1 MSIPKDG
8 YYTAD
13 VQLDTGG
20 AMSWYV
26 QVKGGK
32 THDDLGKEL
41 LPEACSNFRELPTS
55 LMIRVWPLDAAMELD
70 TLRTANA
77 ALVEKVKR
85 LEQAGN
91 RMASWLDGDARTWGV
106 ESSPLADDWRIAK
119 GQP

>member
-85 LEQAGN
+85 LEYAGDLLAARH
-91 RMASWLDGDARTWGV
+91 RMVVTTDGDATRHVDAWV
-106 ESSPLADDWRIAK
+106 KAK
-119 GQP
+119 SHP